1 MHIQEAYWH
10 YNKVKL
16 SDLEND
22 QEVVDFNRGL
32 TAEQEKVFLP
42 VGTVPAQK
50 IEDACIAFR
59 NHALKTEGD
68 ATRLQTAVEDAT
80 VYEHQEFPGGLWQ

>member
-1 MHIQEAYWH
+1 M
-10 YNKVKL
+10 
-16 SDLEND
+16 
-22 QEVVDFNRGL
+22 VDFSRGL

-50 IEDACIAFR
+50 IESACIAFR

-68 ATRLQTAVEDAT
+68 TDRLQTAVEDAT
-80 VYEHQEFPGGLWQ
+80 VYEHQEFPGELWR